1 MSSEEED
8 EVKLYSAL
16 EHNKKRQMMV
26 SLSSSSDEDGNDND
40 FDEFLILET
49 PTKRRRQ
56 SVLLD
61 KAVKKK
67 KSQILTDSS
76 DEDGDLFTP
85 SEREAERLRK
95 LQLEREIR
103 LKLKQDNVLNQTR
116 AILSKVLSTKRQT
129 TANNLECISLD
140 SDTADESDDGAIIE
154 PTPSQP
160 VVVDKGAR
168 IVLHIRSNGGAK
180 ETFDQLYTSFCELQG
195 LPRTAVKMSLDGEAL
210 SLEATPDGEDLDS
223 GDLIE
228 AKVDFSKQ
236 IESKKKTY
244 LRLRLVVFGK
254 RSEIFKIDSTATV
267 EKLHTSYCKRH
278 AIANPDDV
286 VMSVQDQELR
296 LNERLDFYGLM
307 DHDEI
312 SVKCGNSVAPPQT
325 IELQLRFGEDGL
337 ETHQVIP
344 SSKVEGLLVKIA
356 KEKKSEA
363 SKISL
368 MLDGKKMA
376 ASQTFTSY
384 GLGDGELIE
393 VKIAS

>member
-67 KSQILTDSS
+67 KSQILPDKS
-76 DEDGDLFTP
+76 DEDDDFYTP

-160 VVVDKGAR
+160 VVVDKGAK

-180 ETFDQLYTSFCELQG
+180 ETFDQLYTSYCELHG
-195 LPRTAVKMSLDGEAL
+195 LPRTAIKMSLDGEAL

-296 LNERLDFYGLM
+296 LNERIDFYGLM

-312 SVKCGNSVAPPQT
+312 SVKCGNSVAPAQT
-325 IELQLRFGEDGL
+325 IELQLRFGEDDR

-376 ASQTFTSY
+376 ASQTFMSY